1 MDTIFW
7 EAIDKMKPLMNEL
20 EGSEELRWDDYS
32 DAPRKGVY
40 VLYEKGNPIYV
51 GRSNNMRNRVREH
64 GAASSDRYSA
74 TFAFKLLREALN
86 EPEGRAEDIERSHKD
101 EYRQQ
106 RERVRAMT
114 FRAVA
119 ITDQLEQTLF
129 ETYAI
134 IEMGTAPKY
143 NDFETH

>member
-1 MDTIFW
+1 MDQL
-7 EAIDKMKPLMNEL
+7 K
-20 EGSEELRWDDYS
+20 GSEERRWDEYG
-32 DAPRKGVY
+32 DAPHKGVY
-40 VLYEKGNPIYV
+40 VLYENSHPIYV
-51 GRSNNMRNRVREH
+51 GRSNNMRNRIREH
-64 GAASSDRYSA
+64 GADSSDRYSA
-74 TFAFKLLREALN
+74 TFAFKLLRQALN
-86 EPEGRAEDIERSHKD
+86 NPEGRAEDIERAHRD

-114 FRAVA
+114 FQAVE

-134 IEMGTAPKY
+134 NDMCTAPQY